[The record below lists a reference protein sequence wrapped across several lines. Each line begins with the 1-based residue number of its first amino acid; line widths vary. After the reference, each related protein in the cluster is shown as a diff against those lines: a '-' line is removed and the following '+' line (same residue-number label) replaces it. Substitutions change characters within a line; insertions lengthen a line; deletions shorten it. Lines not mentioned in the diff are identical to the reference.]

1 MRPPGRNDRTAAD
14 RRLPDTGISLT
25 PLSRGLYVNP
35 LTQREEIP
43 MRRLLPFTTCVLVI
57 CLSAAARAQAPQ
69 DAKPDAEGFIRD
81 WLMLAPFPIAESSG
95 ADEIDKKQIE
105 NESAL
110 KPKAG
115 DKQKVNDK
123 EATWKAAHAK
133 DFSLDLNEAVGTPN
147 EDVVGY
153 LVTYVVADK
162 EMPDLTLLIGS
173 NDEAKVY
180 LNGKEVIKFDQTRVV
195 EKDSDKSD
203 KVTLNKGVNTVVFKV
218 INEKNDWGACL
229 RFKDKDG
236 KPVTNVKVQ
245 LTP

>member
-1 MRPPGRNDRTAAD
+1 MRQAI
-14 RRLPDTGISLT
+14 RLSPCALVG
-25 PLSRGLYVNP
+25 V
-35 LTQREEIP
+35 
-43 MRRLLPFTTCVLVI
+43 VVI
-57 CLSAAARAQAPQ
+57 CLSAAVTARAQA
-69 DAKPDAEGFIRD
+69 AKPDAEGFIRD

-95 ADEIDKKQIE
+95 ADEIDKKQVE
-105 NESAL
+105 NEATL

-115 DKQKVNDK
+115 DKQKVGDK
-123 EATWKAAHAK
+123 EAAWKAVRAK
-133 DFSLDLNEAVGTPN
+133 DFSLDLNDAVGTPN

-162 EMPDLTLLIGS
+162 EMPDLTLLVGS

-180 LNGKEVIKFDQTRVV
+180 LNGKEVIKFDQTRTV

-245 LTP
+245 LMP

>member
-1 MRPPGRNDRTAAD
+1 MRQTLRW
-14 RRLPDTGISLT
+14 S
-25 PLSRGLYVNP
+25 
-35 LTQREEIP
+35 
-43 MRRLLPFTTCVLVI
+43 TCALVVAFI
-57 CLSAAARAQAPQ
+57 ALCRPTAARAQAPQ

-81 WLMLAPFPIAESSG
+81 WLMLAPFPIAENSG

-105 NESAL
+105 NEAAL

-115 DKQKVNDK
+115 DKQKVGDR
-123 EATWKAAHAK
+123 EGTWKAVRAK
-133 DFSLDLNEAVGTPN
+133 DFSLDLNDAIGTPN

-162 EMPDLTLLIGS
+162 EMPDLTIFIGS

-236 KPVTNVKVQ
+236 KPVTSFTVK

>member
-1 MRPPGRNDRTAAD
+1 MRQTLRW
-14 RRLPDTGISLT
+14 S
-25 PLSRGLYVNP
+25 
-35 LTQREEIP
+35 
-43 MRRLLPFTTCVLVI
+43 TCALVVAFI
-57 CLSAAARAQAPQ
+57 ALCRPTAARAQAPQ

-81 WLMLAPFPIAESSG
+81 WLMLAPFPIAENSG

-105 NESAL
+105 NEAAL

-115 DKQKVNDK
+115 DKQKVGDR
-123 EATWKAAHAK
+123 EGTWKAVRAK
-133 DFSLDLNEAVGTPN
+133 DFSLDLNDAIGTPN

-162 EMPDLTLLIGS
+162 EMPDLTIFIGS

-229 RFKDKDG
+229 RFKDKEG
-236 KPVTNVKVQ
+236 KPVTSVAVR

>member
-1 MRPPGRNDRTAAD
+1 
-14 RRLPDTGISLT
+14 
-25 PLSRGLYVNP
+25 
-35 LTQREEIP
+35 
-43 MRRLLPFTTCVLVI
+43 MRRLLPFSVCALVF
-57 CLSAAARAQAPQ
+57 CLSAAAAAARAQAPQ
-69 DAKPDAEGFIRD
+69 DTKPDAEGFIRD
-81 WLMLAPFPIAESSG
+81 WLMLAPFPIAENSG
-95 ADEIDKKQIE
+95 ADEIDKKQVE
-105 NESAL
+105 NEAAL

-115 DKQKVNDK
+115 DKQKVGDK
-123 EATWKAAHAK
+123 DGTWKAVRAK
-133 DFSLDLNEAVGTPN
+133 DFSLDLNETVGTSN

-162 EMPDLTLLIGS
+162 EMPDLTIFIGS

-203 KVTLNKGVNTVVFKV
+203 KVTLNKGVNTIVFKV

-229 RFKDKDG
+229 RLKDKEG
-236 KPVTNVKVQ
+236 KPVTNVAVR

>member
-1 MRPPGRNDRTAAD
+1 MRNA
-14 RRLPDTGISLT
+14 LLIS
-25 PLSRGLYVNP
+25 
-35 LTQREEIP
+35 
-43 MRRLLPFTTCVLVI
+43 TCALALA
-57 CLSAAARAQAPQ
+57 LSAVPARAQA
-69 DAKPDAEGFIRD
+69 AKPDAEGFIRD

-105 NESAL
+105 NEAAL

-115 DKQKVNDK
+115 DKQKVAGR
-123 EATWKAAHAK
+123 EETWKPIK
-133 DFSLDLNEAVGTPN
+133 SKESTIDLNATIGTPN

-162 EMPDLTLLIGS
+162 EMPDVTLLIGS

-180 LNGKEVIKFDQTRVV
+180 LNGKEVIKFDQTRTV
-195 EKDSDKSD
+195 EKDSDKAE
-203 KVTLNKGVNTVVFKV
+203 KLTLNKGVNTIVFKI
-218 INEKNDWGACL
+218 INEKNDWGGCL

-236 KPVTNVKVQ
+236 KPVTDLKVQ